1 MSRLLIVV
9 LLTFIVFLPAAADG
23 HPPTIAILRF
33 GSAESA
39 PLSQTEN
46 AIVDV
51 LQASGLITPQE
62 RAQLGERMPLTND
75 RLGIIWGDAAFDF
88 AFSAQMVEA
97 ALDQGADVLV
107 AISSPVAQAALQASL
122 DMEDPPVVI
131 FASVFNSV
139 DSGITQAACLKPD
152 HVTGVEAHTPYE
164 DILPLLTMQKPDLQ
178 IIGTLYN
185 PSEISGLAGVEA
197 ISQSAADLGIQVE
210 VNSVTG
216 IADLRAATEALISS
230 GAEILLL
237 PIDQT
242 TLAGMPAILTV
253 ANENGIPVFHANAR
267 SIALGATVGAGF
279 ELYYEQGVRAAHI
292 LVAHLDGD
300 IDIATTGV
308 SRDSNLTVGVNLDA
322 AAELGLEI
330 APDLVDMAS
339 RIVEGGELNLPPASL
354 TARFQ
359 SLGLR
364 EDELPAIFEFFRAG
378 IQAGEGMPSAI
389 SQIMVKA
396 MQFEGAMQTA
406 QDFLDNLLCTPEMIA
421 EQQAALDA
429 AD

>member
-1 MSRLLIVV
+1 MFRLLMLV
-9 LLTFIVFLPAAADG
+9 LFSLTAYLPVAADG
-23 HPPTIAILRF
+23 HTPTIAILRF

-51 LQASGLITPQE
+51 LQASGFITPQE
-62 RAQLGERMPLTND
+62 RAQLGERTPLAND

-88 AFSAQMVEA
+88 SFSAQMVEA

-107 AISSPVAQAALQASL
+107 AVSSPVAQAALQASL
-122 DMEDPPVVI
+122 DMDDPPVVI

-139 DSGITQAACLKPD
+139 DSGITEAACLKPD
-152 HVTGVEAHTPYE
+152 HVTGVEAHTPYD

-185 PSEISGLAGVEA
+185 PSEISGAAGVEA

-210 VNSVTG
+210 VAAVTG
-216 IADLRAATEALISS
+216 IADLRPATEALISS
-230 GAEILLL
+230 GAEMLLL

-242 TLAGMPAILTV
+242 TLAGMPALLAV

-279 ELYYEQGVRAAHI
+279 ELFYEQGVRAAHI
-292 LVAHLDGD
+292 LVAYLNGN

-308 SRDSNLTVGVNLDA
+308 SRESNLTIGVNLDA
-322 AAELGLEI
+322 AAEMDLEI
-330 APDLVDMAS
+330 APDLVAMAS
-339 RIVEGGELNLPPASL
+339 RVVEGGQLSLPPASL

-359 SLGLR
+359 ALGLR
-364 EDELPAIFEFFRAG
+364 QDELPAIFELFRAG
-378 IQAGEGMPSAI
+378 IPAVEGMPSAV

-396 MQFEGAMQTA
+396 MQFEGAMQSA
-406 QDFLDNLLCTPEMIA
+406 QDFLDGLLCTPEMIA
-421 EQQAALDA
+421 EQQAGLDA
-429 AD
+429 AE

>member
-1 MSRLLIVV
+1 MKRICFPLLLLLV
-9 LLTFIVFLPAAADG
+9 LFAPLAQASD
-23 HPPTIAILRF
+23 PPTIAILRF

-39 PLSQTEN
+39 PLSQTEK

-62 RAQLGERMPLTND
+62 RAQLGERMPLAND

-88 AFSAQMVEA
+88 AFSAQMVES
-97 ALDQGADVLV
+97 ALDQGADVLI
-107 AISSPVAQAALQASL
+107 AISSPVTQAALQASL
-122 DMEDPPVVI
+122 DMDDPPAVI

-139 DSGITQAACLKPD
+139 DSGITQAACLKAD

-164 DILPLLTMQKPDLQ
+164 DILPLLTLQNPNLQ

-185 PSEISGLAGVEA
+185 PSEISGVAGVEA

-210 VNSVTG
+210 VTSVAG
-216 IADLRAATEALISS
+216 IADLRPATEALINK
-230 GAEILLL
+230 GAEMLLL

-242 TLAGMPAILTV
+242 TLAGMPAILAV
-253 ANENGIPVFHANAR
+253 ANDNGIPVFHANAR

-279 ELYYEQGVRAAHI
+279 ELFYEQGVSAAHI
-292 LVAHLDGD
+292 LVAYLNGD

-308 SRDSNLTVGVNLDA
+308 SQDSNLTVGVNLDA
-322 AAELGLEI
+322 AAELDMEI
-330 APDLVDMAS
+330 APDLVEMAS
-339 RIVEGGELNLPPASL
+339 RVVEGGQLSLPPASL

-359 SLGLR
+359 ALGLR
-364 EDELPAIFEFFRAG
+364 DDELPAIFEFFRAG
-378 IQAGEGMPSAI
+378 VPAVEGMPSAI
-389 SQIMVKA
+389 SQIMVRA
-396 MQFEGAMQTA
+396 MQFEGARQTA
-406 QDFLDNLLCTPEMIA
+406 QEFLDSLLCTPEMIA

-429 AD
+429 SE